1 MMEIKLQR
9 ADRTDAKI
17 LHEMQVAS
25 FQELYDRYQD
35 HDTSPANEEADKI
48 EERLRQEMTY
58 YYFILCGQQKVGAVR
73 VIDEKQAG
81 KSKWI
86 SPIFVLPEF
95 QDKGIAQKA
104 ISLCEEIH
112 GSEGWELETIMQEE
126 KNCHLYEKMGYRKTG
141 RTEAINDKLTLVFYE
156 KL

>member
-95 QDKGIAQKA
+95 
-104 ISLCEEIH
+104 
-112 GSEGWELETIMQEE
+112 
-126 KNCHLYEKMGYRKTG
+126 
-141 RTEAINDKLTLVFYE
+141 
-156 KL
+156 

>member
-9 ADRTDAKI
+9 ADTTDAKI

-35 HDTSPANEEADKI
+35 HDTSPANEGIDKI
-48 EERLRQEMTY
+48 EQRLRQEMTY
-58 YYFILCGQQKVGAVR
+58 YYFILCGQQKAGAVR

-86 SPIFVLPEF
+86 SPIFILPEF

-104 ISLCEEIH
+104 IRLCEEIH
-112 GSEGWELETIMQEE
+112 GKEGWELETIMQEE

-141 RTEAINDKLTLVFYE
+141 RTEAINDRLTLVFYE